1 MYKILA
7 YFLSN
12 TYRLAQ
18 VPSPFEM
25 KFCSAKASV
34 YGHRDCKL
42 PFNCLETYSHNE
54 NSLESVGESSVRP
67 VYTFNAYFFIVLNN
81 ISSLF
86 YVYHSLLSS
95 LGCSPE
101 SVPITQ
107 PSLVIIEKNTKNF
120 LSQSDLT

>member
-1 MYKILA
+1 MQNP

-12 TYRLAQ
+12 TYQLAQ

-34 YGHRDCKL
+34 YGHRECKL
-42 PFNCLETYSHNE
+42 PFICLETYSHNE

-86 YVYHSLLSS
+86 LVYHSLVSF
-95 LGCSPE
+95 LGYSPE

-107 PSLVIIEKNTKNF
+107 PPLLIIKKYPKSF
-120 LSQSDLT
+120 VSQSDLT